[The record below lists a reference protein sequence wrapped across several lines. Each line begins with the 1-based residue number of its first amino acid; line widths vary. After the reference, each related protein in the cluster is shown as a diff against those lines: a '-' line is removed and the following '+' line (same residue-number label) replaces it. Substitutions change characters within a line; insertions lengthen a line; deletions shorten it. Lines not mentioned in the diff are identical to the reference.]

1 MYRNIKAA
9 LLLGAA
15 IFGQTAYSSAQ
26 QFNEKLLSAFPYRNT
41 GPFRMSARTSD
52 IAVPDGPD
60 HLYTFYVGFW
70 TGGLW
75 KTTNNGTTFEPIFEK
90 QDNLSIGAVSIA
102 HSDPNTVWVGTGD
115 AFTSRSSFAGDGV
128 YKSTD
133 AGQTWTNMGL
143 RDTHHISRI
152 RIDPTNP
159 NNVYVAS
166 MGHLYSENSERGVF
180 HSTDGGKTWQKSLY
194 VDDKVGIIDMVM
206 NPKNPK
212 VLYAAA
218 YDKKRLPWQMIN
230 GGTGSGIYKTVN
242 GGTTWKRLEGGLPG
256 GKIGRIGL
264 DIYQKNPEIVYAIV
278 ENANTAK
285 PVDPKGPRVPTMG
298 EIYRT
303 ADGGEHWVKMNPDNY
318 NAMPKGPYYFTQIRV
333 DPNNDQQ
340 IIVTGEPFRMSH
352 DGGKT
357 WPSDI
362 FKGMFGDFRTIWID
376 PEDSK
381 RIMIGSDGGLAISY
395 DSGKTSDSFGHIP
408 VGEIYNVSYDMEEP
422 YNIYA
427 GLQDHEQWKGPSTGP
442 MRFGTTPYDWV
453 ALGDGDGEYVQA
465 DTKDTR
471 WVYSTRE
478 YGGHTRVDMKSGY
491 EINIIPQPAPG
502 EPDYRWLWT
511 PPFVISPNDSKTIYA
526 GAQRLLKST
535 DRGDHWTPISPDLS
549 TNPAD
554 KIMRESETGLPGGI
568 PWFSISTIS
577 ESPLTP
583 GLIWA
588 GTSDG
593 KVQMTRDGGTGWNDM
608 TDKLTKLGARVDG
621 YVTRVQ
627 ASAHAAGRAYV
638 SKSGYKFDDF
648 KAYLYRTDDY
658 GATWK
663 SISAGLPDKPINV
676 IFEDQKNPDL
686 LFVGDDTGVFVTLDR
701 GDHWVKMNNN
711 MPNLPVFDITVQPRD
726 RDLILGSYGRDFW
739 ITNISALEQL
749 SSKVLAE
756 DVHLFDTDPAVQRVT
771 WCFGANDYFFG
782 QRTAI
787 TPNKPS
793 VMSIRYYLR
802 DAANAVVTIADAD
815 GKQVARLESK
825 GQPGINTVDWNM
837 NKPVV
842 NSGNGRRRGGGGGGC
857 TANGPGPGP
866 APVVDQLM
874 PLGEYSITL
883 DVAGKQFTQKA
894 RIKATQGW
902 SMGLAP
908 QTIR

>member
-1 MYRNIKAA
+1 MYRNIKMA

-15 IFGQTAYSSAQ
+15 IFGQAAYSSAQ
-26 QFNEKLLSAFPYRNT
+26 QFNEKLVSTFNYRNT

-60 HLYTFYVGFW
+60 HLYTWYVAFW

-75 KTTNNGTTFEPIFEK
+75 KTTNNGTTFEPIFDK
-90 QDNLSIGAVSIA
+90 QDNLAIGDVTIS
-102 HSDPNTVWVGTGD
+102 HSNPNIVWVGTGD

-133 AGQTWTNMGL
+133 AGKSWTNMGL

-152 RIDPTNP
+152 QIDPTNP
-159 NNVYVAS
+159 DNIYVAA

-180 HSTDGGKTWQKSLY
+180 HSTDGGKTWTKSLY
-194 VDDKVGIIDMVM
+194 IDDKVGIIDMVM

-218 YDKKRLPWQMIN
+218 YDKKRLPWQMVN
-230 GGTGSGIYKTVN
+230 GGTGSGIYKTAD
-242 GGTTWKRLEGGLPG
+242 GGKTWKRLGGGLPG

-264 DIYQKNPEIVYAIV
+264 DIYMKNPEIVYAIV
-278 ENANTAK
+278 ENANTATK
-285 PVDPKGPRVPTMG
+285 PLGPKDKVSTMG

-381 RIMIGSDGGLAISY
+381 RIMIGSDGGLAVSY
-395 DSGKTSDSFGHIP
+395 DSGKTSDSFNHIP
-408 VGEIYNVSYDMEEP
+408 VGEIYNISYDMEEP

-453 ALGDGDGEYVQA
+453 ALGDGDGEYTQA

-491 EINIIPQPAPG
+491 EINIIPQPPAGDP
-502 EPDYRWLWT
+502 EYRWLWT
-511 PPFVISPNDSKTIYA
+511 PPIVISPNDSKTIYA

-593 KVQMTRDGGTGWNDM
+593 KVHMTRDGGTNWNDF

-627 ASAHAAGRAYV
+627 ASAHVAGRAYV

-663 SISAGLPDKPINV
+663 SISAGLPEKPINV

-711 MPNLPVFDITVQPRD
+711 MPNIPVFDIQVQPRD

-749 SSKVLAE
+749 SPTVLGE

-782 QRTAI
+782 QRTAT

-793 VMSIRYYLR
+793 AMEIHYYLR
-802 DAANAVVTIADAD
+802 DTPADAVVTIADAD
-815 GKQVARLESK
+815 GKQMARLESK
-825 GQPGINTVDWNM
+825 GQPGINTVAWDM
-837 NKPVV
+837 NKPVT
-842 NSGNGRRRGGGGGGC
+842 GNGRRRGGGC

-866 APVVDQLM
+866 APVVDLLA

-883 DVAGKQFTQKA
+883 DVAGKHFTQKA

-902 SMGLAP
+902 SMGLSP